1 MVVLSASREG
11 EERFGETAWS
21 MVLAAGGTSE
31 PRAKEALAELCRIY
45 WPPIYGYLR
54 RRGYDRDDA
63 QDMTQSFFQH
73 ILQDETLRRAS
84 RDRGRFRS
92 FLLGALSRC
101 LADEQA
107 QLRAL
112 KRGGGVQFLSLDEFE
127 AEELHHQSIAIEL
140 TPDESLDARWAGLL
154 LERALGQVRAEFSAE
169 GKADSFE
176 VLFPFLSGEKPEVS
190 YDQVAQRLG
199 VGLGAVKTL
208 IHRLRR
214 QFATAVRREIMQTVS
229 APHEV
234 DDELRRLRSVF
245 ARVGEQKAP

>member
-1 MVVLSASREG
+1 MVVLSSTRDG
-11 EERFGETAWS
+11 DERFGETAWS
-21 MVLAAGGTSE
+21 MVLAAGGASE
-31 PRAKEALAELCRIY
+31 PRAREALAELCRIY

-73 ILQDETLRRAS
+73 ILQDDTPPRLARSGTLPQFS
-84 RDRGRFRS
+84 
-92 FLLGALSRC
+92 LGALSRC

-112 KRGGGVQFLSLDEFE
+112 KRGGGVQFISMDELE
-127 AEELHHQSIAIEL
+127 TEELHHQGIATEL

-154 LERALGQVRAEFSAE
+154 LERALAKVRAEFSAE
-169 GKADSFE
+169 GKADTFE
-176 VLFPFLSGEKPEVS
+176 MLSPFLSGEKPDVS
-190 YDQVAQRLG
+190 YDQVAQRMG

-245 ARVGEQKAP
+245 ARVGGQQAP